1 VVYGFC
7 RPEDRPRPRPPR
19 PADATQP
26 TRRAGRD
33 AGGEDRGRGWSR
45 PQGRSDPTL
54 ARASQDGAIA
64 LGWCGW
70 PHGMEGA
77 CGASRGALAGGEPG
91 GARISPGAGRGGREA
106 RAGRGDRPA
115 PGGFLVASWGIP
127 GGSEGRS
134 SRGGGGGEGARG
146 WLVALAR
153 VKAWSIATTPRS
165 QARSQSIEESR
176 SDAPQKSRRGQGG
189 PGGRVRCQGGGV
201 VHAGVS
207 PGLGLLERRQ
217 V

>member
-91 GARISPGAGRGGREA
+91 GARISPGAGRGGRES
-106 RAGRGDRPA
+106 RAGRGDWPA
-115 PGGFLVASWGIP
+115 PGGFL
-127 GGSEGRS
+127 GGSLGQRWAFKQGRE
-134 SRGGGGGEGARG
+134 GEGLAGGSGEGEGVGDRDHAEEPGKEPEHRG
-146 WLVALAR
+146 V
-153 VKAWSIATTPRS
+153 
-165 QARSQSIEESR
+165 EER
-176 SDAPQKSRRGQGG
+176 RPPKSRRGQGG

-201 VHAGVS
+201 VHAGVP